1 MAWTD
6 FLNFGSSQDG
16 VDAWKGNEQSRISS
30 LLKGGAGTLE
40 GLFADEEERKRMNQ
54 ELALKKAELQQSY
67 LNSLPAQ
74 MQARQQARQ
83 RASTLA
89 SLAGLF

>member
-6 FLNFGSSQDG
+6 YLSWGKGEGGADP
-16 VDAWKGNEQSRISS
+16 WKGREQERVSS
-30 LLKGGAGTLE
+30 LLEGGAGTLE
-40 GLFADEEERKRMNQ
+40 GLFADEEERKRRNQ
-54 ELALKKAELQQSY
+54 ELALQKAELQQSY

>member
-6 FLNFGSSQDG
+6 YLSWGNSQDG
-16 VDAWKGNEQSRISS
+16 VDPWKGREQDRMSS

-40 GLFADEEERKRMNQ
+40 GIFADEEERKRRNQ
-54 ELALKKAELQQSY
+54 ELALQKAELQQSY

>member
-1 MAWTD
+1 MDWTD
-6 FLNFGSSQDG
+6 YLNWGKREDG
-16 VDAWKGNEQSRISS
+16 VDPWKGREQDRMSS
-30 LLKGGAGTLE
+30 LLKGGSGTLE
-40 GLFADEEERKRMNQ
+40 GLFADQEEENRRNHD
-54 ELALKKAELQQSY
+54 LAVQRATLQQSY